1 MMMTAVEFVH
11 VEVKRLHAMLEGT
24 LSGITAEQLHAVP
37 AGHAKA
43 NTIAW
48 GLFHCVRTEDNVVRF
63 VLQDRRPTV
72 WMEGGYADRLGLP
85 PVAQGTGMTV
95 TDAQAL
101 RIKDLGVF
109 REYMQ
114 RVAASTEELFG
125 KADPTFFDKVVTIKP
140 LGEMPA
146 IRALGQ
152 VVASHG
158 MMHVGQME
166 LVRTL
171 VGAGPVV
178 NV

>member
-11 VEVKRLHAMLEGT
+11 IELKRLHTMLDGT
-24 LSGITAEQLHAVP
+24 LAGITPGQLHAVP
-37 AGHAKA
+37 ADHAKA

-72 WMEGGYADRLGLP
+72 WTEGGYAGRLALP

-95 TDAQAL
+95 EDAQAL
-101 RIKDLGVF
+101 RIKDLDLF
-109 REYMQ
+109 REYM
-114 RVAASTEELFG
+114 RKVWASTEELC
-125 KADPTFFDKVVTIKP
+125 ATATPQFFDKVVTVKP
-140 LGEMPA
+140 VGEMPA

-152 VVASHG
+152 IVVSHG

-171 VGAGPVV
+171 VGAAPVL

>member
-1 MMMTAVEFVH
+1 MMECMT
-11 VEVKRLHAMLEGT
+11 
-24 LSGITAEQLHAVP
+24 
-37 AGHAKA
+37 
-43 NTIAW
+43 
-48 GLFHCVRTEDNVVRF
+48 
-63 VLQDRRPTV
+63 
-72 WMEGGYADRLGLP
+72 
-85 PVAQGTGMTV
+85 
-95 TDAQAL
+95 L
-101 RIKDLGVF
+101 RIKDLDVF

-125 KADPTFFDKVVTIKP
+125 KADPAFFDKVVTLKP

>member
-1 MMMTAVEFVH
+1 MMTAAEFIH
-11 VEVKRLHAMLEGT
+11 AEVRRLHTMLDGT
-24 LSGITAEQLHAVP
+24 LTDISVEQLHMVP
-37 AGHAKA
+37 AGHPRA

-48 GLFHCVRTEDNVVRF
+48 GLFHCARTEDNVTRF
-63 VLQDRRPTV
+63 VLQDRRPPV
-72 WMEGGYADRLGLP
+72 WTEGGYAERFGLP
-85 PVAQGTGMTV
+85 PVAQGTGMSTAN
-95 TDAQAL
+95 AQAL
-101 RIKDLGVF
+101 RIRDVDLF

-114 RVAASTEELFG
+114 EVWASTEDLFA
-125 KADPTFFDKVVTIKP
+125 KAEPAFFDKTVTIKP

-171 VGAGPVV
+171 VGANPVIGV
-178 NV
+178 

>member
-1 MMMTAVEFVH
+1 MMTAVEFVH
-11 VEVKRLHAMLEGT
+11 MELKRLHTVLDGT
-24 LSGITAEQLHAVP
+24 LSGITPEQLHAVP
-37 AGHAKA
+37 GGHPKA
-43 NTIAW
+43 NTVAW

-72 WMEGGYADRLGLP
+72 WMEGGYAERLGLP

-95 TDAQAL
+95 ADAQAL
-101 RIKDLGVF
+101 RIKDLDLF
-109 REYMQ
+109 REYMGK
-114 RVAASTEELFG
+114 VWASTEELCA
-125 KADPTFFDKVVTIKP
+125 KAAPGFFDKVVTVKP

-152 VVASHG
+152 IVVSHG

>member
-1 MMMTAVEFVH
+1 MMTAVDFVQM
-11 VEVKRLHAMLEGT
+11 EVARLHKMLDAMP
-24 LSGITAEQLHAVP
+24 SGITPEQLHAIP
-37 AGHAKA
+37 ATSPKA
-43 NTIAW
+43 NSIAW

-95 TDAQAL
+95 ADAQAL
-101 RIKDLGVF
+101 RITDLDLF
-109 REYMQ
+109 REYMR
-114 RVAASTEELFG
+114 RVWASTEDLCTKTAPG
-125 KADPTFFDKVVTIKP
+125 FFDKVVTVKP

-152 VVASHG
+152 IVVSHG

-166 LVRTL
+166 LARTL
-171 VGAGPVV
+171 LGAAPVL

>member
-1 MMMTAVEFVH
+1 MMTAVEFVH
-11 VEVKRLHAMLEGT
+11 TEVRRLHTMLDGT
-24 LSGITAEQLHAVP
+24 QSGLTPEQLHAIP
-37 AGHAKA
+37 ADHPKA

-48 GLFHCVRTEDNVVRF
+48 GLFHCIRTEDNVVRF

-85 PVAQGTGMTV
+85 PVAQGTGMT
-95 TDAQAL
+95 TADAQAL
-101 RIKDLGVF
+101 RIKDLDLF
-109 REYMQ
+109 REYSQ
-114 RVAASTEELFG
+114 RVSASTEELFA
-125 KADPTFFDKVVTIKP
+125 KAEPAFFDKIVMIKP

-152 VVASHG
+152 IVVSHG

-171 VGAGPVV
+171 VGASPVV

>member
-1 MMMTAVEFVH
+1 MMTAVEFVQM
-11 VEVKRLHAMLEGT
+11 EVARLHKMLEAT
-24 LSGITAEQLHAVP
+24 LSGITSEQLHAVP
-37 AGHAKA
+37 ANHPKA

-72 WMEGGYADRLGLP
+72 WTEGGYADRLALP

-95 TDAQAL
+95 ADAQAL
-101 RIKDLGVF
+101 RIKDPDLF
-109 REYMQ
+109 REYMRQ
-114 RVAASTEELFG
+114 VWASTDDLCA
-125 KADPTFFDKVVTIKP
+125 KAAPGFFDKVVTVKP

-152 VVASHG
+152 IVVSHG
-158 MMHVGQME
+158 MMHLGQME

-171 VGAGPVV
+171 VGAVPVL